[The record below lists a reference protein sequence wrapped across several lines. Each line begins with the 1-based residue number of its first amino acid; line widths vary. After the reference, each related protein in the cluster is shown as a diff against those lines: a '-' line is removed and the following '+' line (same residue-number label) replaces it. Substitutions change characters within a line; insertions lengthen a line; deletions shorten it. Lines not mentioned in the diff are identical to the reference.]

1 MAETLAETSTETGL
15 GCPETVTINVNLFK
29 LISQPF
35 ITDFA
40 SLWLILKIKSCR
52 TTYLNVFEYSNKR
65 VDE

>member
-1 MAETLAETSTETGL
+1 MAEISTETGL
-15 GCPETVTINVNLFK
+15 GYPETVTINVNLFK

-40 SLWLILKIKSCR
+40 SLWLILKIKSCW
-52 TTYLNVFEYSNKR
+52 TTYLNVFEYSNER